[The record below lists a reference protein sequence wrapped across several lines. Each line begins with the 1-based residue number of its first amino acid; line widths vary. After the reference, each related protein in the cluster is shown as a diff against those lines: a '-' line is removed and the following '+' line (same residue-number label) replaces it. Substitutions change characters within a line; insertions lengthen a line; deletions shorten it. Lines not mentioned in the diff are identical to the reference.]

1 MGVDSTTEK
10 LDKENFEEALENL
23 KEDTNQH
30 KESLPLIKRQEY
42 EDLVSGINHHLD
54 RLHPPKKEPSSE
66 TLGPC
71 PKAIPVTS
79 DVTKVANCSPKT
91 PPEQSTFSP
100 LSNGLLRG
108 ASRDINIR
116 RSSTIEAI
124 TPNELTRDI
133 SPPKLK

>member
-10 LDKENFEEALENL
+10 LDKESFEEALENL
-23 KEDTNQH
+23 KEDINQH
-30 KESLPLIKRQEY
+30 KETLPVMKRQEY
-42 EDLVSGINHHLD
+42 EDLVSGMNHHLD
-54 RLHPPKKEPSSE
+54 RLRPPKKEPSAEIVNHSPKTIPVISE
-66 TLGPC
+66 G
-71 PKAIPVTS
+71 PKA
-79 DVTKVANCSPKT
+79 ANCSPKT

-116 RSSTIEAI
+116 RSSTVQAI
-124 TPNELTRDI
+124 TPTELTRDL